1 MADREPLS
9 PANRRQPSSS
19 SSSSASYDLS
29 HSRPSSLSRDQHS
42 PSAPREVLSQAH
54 STDQRPIP
62 AHTRPSHSHNAA
74 SAGYSHPSR
83 QTQGTYPRQS
93 HAFEATETSGQK
105 PQGMNTPRSTRPS
118 QSAGF
123 RGAPSSQTYHLSQEH
138 PQSDTPHP
146 RRLTRAESASAGH
159 TTPGMHT
166 GSASAAHRRS
176 AASTHSEPR
185 SGSRTSRSYAPDNAA
200 QSAQRP
206 QPSNTQPPQ
215 KPPTG
220 RRKLA
225 EAKPQL
231 KSHYI
236 PGLDGLRALAVLAV
250 IAYHMGAGWAKG
262 GLLGVT
268 VFFVL
273 SGYLI
278 TSLLLIELH
287 NTDTINLPQ
296 FWLRRV
302 RRLFPAIVL
311 VIVVCG
317 ALFTIFN
324 HELLTKMRTDTLPA
338 LCWVTNWWYI
348 FHDVSYFE
356 ALGAPSPLTH
366 FWSLAI
372 EEQFYLFWPVI
383 LFVAHKLGVPRPWM
397 RNATLVVALLSAAEM
412 ALLFDPT
419 ADPSRV
425 YYGTDTRA
433 FSLLIGAWLAYVW
446 PSHQLGATGEIQL
459 TQPLR
464 RALDGVGIAALIYVL
479 AMIVFVDGFAPFLYR
494 GGILLTSLAT
504 AIVIAVLVHPA
515 SLLGRFASLKPFV
528 WIGKRSYGIYLWHY
542 PIILLITPPGAMGE
556 TPFWLYLVEIAVI
569 LIVSDLSYRFV
580 ENPIRHGAIGEFARN
595 LRSGVITWA
604 EWLQTHI
611 LYVAFGVIS
620 LGICIGGFILV
631 PDTSAIEGGDL
642 LKDETAQVGGNLPP
656 AATTESEETTD
667 ENATQAPAETPKLDV
682 LMIGD
687 SISVRTIPYF
697 EEMFPYGVIDAAVNR
712 QLYVGEEVFDYYD
725 DMGIIGDVVVFA
737 LGTNGPATDE
747 QLDSLIEAVGPDRQ
761 IYFITTRSP
770 QAWVSETNDALWR
783 AQANHDNV
791 TVIDWYSMSDGNWQ
805 WFEGDGTHLNEE
817 GAQAYIAM
825 INDVIGSS
833 LPVHDADDVNA
844 LDEKQAEDAKAQAA
858 EDTDAAGGETADENA
873 GETTVDGENTDES
886 TNEAATDT
894 ELTPPAEG
902 ENSSDP
908 EVNTDGQ

>member
-1 MADREPLS
+1 MTDREPKS
-9 PANRRQPSSS
+9 PANTTPR
-19 SSSSASYDLS
+19 
-29 HSRPSSLSRDQHS
+29 
-42 PSAPREVLSQAH
+42 PSAPRPSM
-54 STDQRPIP
+54 
-62 AHTRPSHSHNAA
+62 PSHSSQFTQSERPMSRGGQSFHETAA
-74 SAGYSHPSR
+74 SQPIRTSQGYAAERRSR
-83 QTQGTYPRQS
+83 SQSYSSDAQSRRSSQSYPRQTS
-93 HAFEATETSGQK
+93 QQYGAANRTSSNASQRRSQRPGTSESSAAAKAAAGNHAPANPASG
-105 PQGMNTPRSTRPS
+105 R
-118 QSAGF
+118 
-123 RGAPSSQTYHLSQEH
+123 
-138 PQSDTPHP
+138 
-146 RRLTRAESASAGH
+146 RRL
-159 TTPGMHT
+159 
-166 GSASAAHRRS
+166 AH
-176 AASTHSEPR
+176 
-185 SGSRTSRSYAPDNAA
+185 
-200 QSAQRP
+200 
-206 QPSNTQPPQ
+206 
-215 KPPTG
+215 
-220 RRKLA
+220 
-225 EAKPQL
+225 AKPQI

-268 VFFVL
+268 IFFVL

-383 LFVAHKLGVPRPWM
+383 LFVAHKLGVPRNWM
-397 RNATLVVALLSAAEM
+397 RNATLVIALLSALDM
-412 ALLFDPT
+412 ALLFDPN

-433 FSLLIGAWLAYVW
+433 FSLLIGAWLAYIW

-459 TQPLR
+459 SKSLR
-464 RALDGVGIAALIYVL
+464 HALDGAGIVALAGVL
-479 AMIVFVDGFAPFLYR
+479 AMVVFVDGFAPFLYH
-494 GGILLTSLAT
+494 GGILLASVLT

-542 PIILLITPPGAMGE
+542 PLILLITPPGAMGE
-556 TPFWLYLVEIAVI
+556 TPFWLYLVEIVVI
-569 LIVSDLSYRFV
+569 FAVSDISYRFV
-580 ENPIRHGAIGEFARN
+580 ENPIRHGAIGEFVRN
-595 LRSGVITWA
+595 LRSGAITFA

-611 LYVAFGVIS
+611 LYVVFSVIA
-620 LGICIGGFILV
+620 LGICVGGFIIV
-631 PDTSAIEGGDL
+631 PDTSAIEGADL
-642 LKDETAQVGGNLPP
+642 LKDESAHVAGNLPSV
-656 AATTESEETTD
+656 TESESSSTDGNTD
-667 ENATQAPAETPKLDV
+667 ENEPEPAPAETPKLDV

-697 EEMFPYGVIDAAVNR
+697 EQTFPYGVIDAAVNR
-712 QLYVGEEVFDYYD
+712 QLYVGEDVYKYYD
-725 DMGIIGDVVVFA
+725 DMGIVGDVVVFA
-737 LGTNGPATDE
+737 LGTNGPASDD
-747 QLDSLIEAVGPDRQ
+747 QLNSLIDAVGPDRQ

-770 QAWVSETNDALWR
+770 QAWVGETNDALWR

-791 TVIDWYSMSDGNWQ
+791 TVIDWYSFSDGNWQ

-825 INDVIGSS
+825 INDVIGSQ
-833 LPVHDADDVNA
+833 LPEHTADDVNA
-844 LDEKQAEDAKAQAA
+844 LTEKQEEANDAGAENGDGA
-858 EDTDAAGGETADENA
+858 EE
-873 GETTVDGENTDES
+873 
-886 TNEAATDT
+886 
-894 ELTPPAEG
+894 
-902 ENSSDP
+902 SSDADDP
-908 EVNTDGQ
+908 NVPHPAVAA